1 VKRVSA
7 PKSAAGPDLALAP
20 FTTLG
25 IGGPARQLVRGE
37 STAELIEA
45 VRAADA
51 AGRPLVVIGGGSNLL
66 VADEGWDGDA
76 IVIRS
81 SGTHV
86 QVGDGTARVSLK
98 AGVEWDGFVAEAV
111 GEGWSGVECLAGIP
125 GLAGATP
132 VQNVGAYGQEIAD
145 TLVEVAGWD
154 RQAGAEFRYS
164 AAECGFGYRTS
175 VFKHTDRYV
184 VTEVTLDLVR
194 ADRARPIRYREL
206 AGTLGVPLESTPP
219 LAEVRTAVLA
229 LRRRKG
235 MVLDPNDTDTAS
247 AGSFFTT
254 PIVDSEQA
262 PADCPRWPEVDGR
275 LKLSAA
281 WLIEQAGFHRGYQRG
296 RARLSTKHTLAV
308 TNAGGATA
316 AEVLALAREVRDGVR
331 ARFGIELRPEPR
343 LLGLSL

>member
-1 VKRVSA
+1 VNRVST
-7 PKSAAGPDLALAP
+7 PKSAADRDLAP
-20 FTTLG
+20 YTTLG
-25 IGGPARQLVRGE
+25 IGGPARRLVRAE

-45 VRAADA
+45 VCAADA

-81 SGTHV
+81 SGIRV
-86 QVGDGTARVSLK
+86 RRGDEAARVSLK

-111 GEGWSGVECLAGIP
+111 REGWSGVECLAGIP

-184 VTEVTLDLVR
+184 VTEVTLDLAT

-206 AGTLGVPLESTPP
+206 ASTLGAPLGSTPP
-219 LAEVRTAVLA
+219 LADVRAAVLA
-229 LRRRKG
+229 LRRGKG
-235 MVLDPNDTDTAS
+235 MVLDPNDSDTAS
-247 AGSFFTT
+247 AGSFFTN
-254 PIVDSEQA
+254 PIVDGQMA
-262 PADCPRWPEVDGR
+262 PPECPRWPEADGR
-275 LKLSAA
+275 IKLSAA
-281 WLIEQAGFHRGYQRG
+281 WLIEHAGFHRGYQRG

-316 AEVLALAREVRDGVR
+316 AEVVALAREVRDGVR
-331 ARFGIELRPEPR
+331 SRFGIELRPEPR
-343 LLGLSL
+343 LLGLTL